1 MKKIIFLISGF
12 LLALIAVWAQSPIA
26 SVSTIRLQ
34 PGDEINLQIGKSRI
48 QLKKDGS
55 ILIEGV
61 NVQILAQRDID
72 VKASGSSVL
81 KGTKI
86 NQN

>member
-1 MKKIIFLISGF
+1 MKKITFLFGGF
-12 LLALIAVWAQSPIA
+12 LLALIAVWAQSPSP
-26 SVSTIRLQ
+26 SVSNIRLQ
-34 PGDEINLQIGKSRI
+34 PGEEINLQIGKSRI

-72 VKASGSSVL
+72 VKASGASVL

-86 NQN
+86 KEN